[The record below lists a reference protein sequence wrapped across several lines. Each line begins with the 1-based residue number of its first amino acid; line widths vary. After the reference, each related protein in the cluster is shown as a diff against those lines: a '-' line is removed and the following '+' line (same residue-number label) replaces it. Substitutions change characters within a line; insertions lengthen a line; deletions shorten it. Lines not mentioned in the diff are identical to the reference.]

1 VGGSFHLLQAVTVQE
16 VPARVNW
23 NLAHKGALLAARQGP
38 YVEGNLMLRRHRVK
52 HTASLEAR
60 IAERVEEIRAKADAL
75 PLGSRERERLELRAR
90 QADTANHITE
100 WLTSP
105 GLRRP
110 D

>member
-1 VGGSFHLLQAVTVQE
+1 VQE
-16 VPARVNW
+16 VPAGVNW
-23 NLAHKGALLAARQGP
+23 WQRGRDP
-38 YVEGNLMLRRHRVK
+38 VEGIMLRRRVK
-52 HTASLEAR
+52 HTTSLEER
-60 IAERVEEIRAKADAL
+60 IVERVDEIRVKADAL

-105 GLRRP
+105 GLRPP